1 MRMKKRVYLSILCA
15 SILCANETVT
25 TNTLEVQESINTKVV
40 EHVSSEELKSADLAE
55 ALSKN
60 IASISLIRRSGIAND
75 ILLRGQKRDNINI
88 LVDGAKIYG
97 ACPNRMDP
105 PTSHILSNNIENV
118 VVSEGP
124 FDVENFGTL
133 SGVVNVQT
141 KKPQEGLHGELG
153 LNAGSFGYKK
163 QSATISGGNDKVR
176 ALISMS
182 NEESEQYKDGNGDTF
197 YEQQIKQ
204 NIANT
209 NLYKTGDK
217 NRDAYE
223 KKTLLTKLYFNLT
236 DDQDLKLSYTA
247 NRSDDI
253 LYPNT
258 GMDAIKDD
266 SDIYTVGYTVRNLGD
281 LSKVLDLDYYYS
293 KVEHPMSTAYRNA
306 SSGMMGAMVNAME
319 SSMEGFKI
327 KNSVDVSEA
336 LVTYGMDTSKRTWK
350 GEYSNKNGYIRDSIS
365 PTDTK
370 NKALFGKY
378 DNDFDKLNVAVG
390 VRYDDTGIQTDS
402 ALQDNDYN
410 ALSGNVFTTY
420 RYDDTTKYFAGV
432 GKSVRVPDARELYNI
447 SNTGAISGTPT
458 LDQTKNYEI
467 DLGFEKIWGDFSI
480 KPKAFYSVL
489 KDYIYYNKDSAT
501 NKFENIDAK
510 IYGLDISGA
519 YFATEAFSIDYG
531 VVYLRGQK
539 DEALNGQDDKDLADI
554 TPLKANIALNYEYE
568 MSKFTA
574 EVVAAKSWSNYDEDN
589 GEQALSGYGI
599 LNLKYNQDLTKG
611 FDVTLG
617 VDNVFDKTYALSNTY
632 SDLTL
637 LSTGTEPML
646 LNEPGR
652 YAFVNLRYKF

>member
-1 MRMKKRVYLSILCA
+1 MKKRVYLSILCA
-15 SILCANETVT
+15 SILSANDIVT
-25 TNTLEVQESINTKVV
+25 TNTLEVQENLNTKVV
-40 EHVSSEELKSADLAE
+40 ENVNSEEIKSADLAE

-60 IASISLIRRSGIAND
+60 VASISLIRRSGIAND
-75 ILLRGQKRDNINI
+75 ILLRGQKRDNINVLI
-88 LVDGAKIYG
+88 DGAKIYG

-105 PTSHILSNNIENV
+105 PTSHILSNNVDNV

-141 KKPQEGLHGELG
+141 KKPQEGLHGELNF
-153 LNAGSFGYKK
+153 NAGSFGYMKE
-163 QSATISGGNDKVR
+163 SATISGGNEKVK

-197 YEQQIKQ
+197 YEQQLKQ
-204 NIANT
+204 NVVNGS
-209 NLYKTGDK
+209 LYKTSQKD
-217 NRDAYE
+217 RDAYE

-236 DDQDLKLSYTA
+236 DDQDLRFSYTA
-247 NRSDDI
+247 NRSDNI

-266 SDIYTVGYTVRNLGD
+266 SDIYTVGYTIRHLGK
-281 LSKVLDLDYYYS
+281 LSKALDLDYYYS
-293 KVEHPMSTAYRNA
+293 KVEHPMSTAFRNA
-306 SSGMMGAMVNAME
+306 SSVPTGAMVNSME
-319 SSMEGFKI
+319 SSAQGFKI
-327 KNSVDVSEA
+327 KNAFDVNEA
-336 LVTYGMDTSKRTWK
+336 LVTYGLDINKRTWE
-350 GEYSNKNGYIRDSIS
+350 GQYSNNNGYIRDSIS
-365 PTDTK
+365 PTDTN
-370 NKALFGKY
+370 NKALFAKY
-378 DNDFDKLNVAVG
+378 DNDFDKLNVALG
-390 VRYDDTGIQTDS
+390 MRYDDTSVQTDS
-402 ALQDNDYN
+402 TLQDNDYN
-410 ALSGNVFTTY
+410 ALSGNIFTTY
-420 RYDDTTKYFAGV
+420 SYDDTTKYFTGI

-447 SNTGAISGTPT
+447 SNTGGVTGTPT

-489 KDYIYYNKDSAT
+489 KDYIYYNKNSAN

-510 IYGLDISGA
+510 IYGLDITGA
-519 YFATEAFSIDYG
+519 YFATESFSIDYG
-531 VVYLRGQK
+531 MSYLRGKK
-539 DEALNGQDDKDLADI
+539 DQALNGQDDRDLADI
-554 TPLKANIALNYEYE
+554 TPLKTNIAFNYEYE

-574 EVVAAKSWSNYDEDN
+574 EVVAAKAWNNYDEDN

-599 LNLKYNQDLTKG
+599 LNLKYNQALTKG